1 MVVRR
6 RRKSPFVKLFTKTPK
21 GVVCPHFYELVL
33 SNGCPFN
40 CSYCYLKLTFRGES
54 HPTLFT
60 NPWREVQRELDTLR
74 LDGVCVFATGELAD
88 SLAITPP
95 LLKDALVYFTQKN
108 DRYLLLL
115 TKSVNTNILK
125 KREPSNQIIVSF
137 SVNSEPSA
145 RRFEKGV
152 PSPLKRLEAAKELK
166 EKGWRVRIRLD
177 PIILDT
183 GLGGYRKI
191 AQGIAALKPEMV
203 TLGSLRQYPML
214 YAFQPNA
221 PRAELEK
228 SWDGR
233 MRYPVKTRVKVYS
246 QIAEWL
252 GFQPSL
258 CKETVE
264 VWKELSWKFDGCNCT
279 GENDRPKKMQRM

>member
-1 MVVRR
+1 
-6 RRKSPFVKLFTKTPK
+6 
-21 GVVCPHFYELVL
+21 
-33 SNGCPFN
+33 
-40 CSYCYLKLTFRGES
+40 
-54 HPTLFT
+54 
-60 NPWREVQRELDTLR
+60 
-74 LDGVCVFATGELAD
+74 VFATGELAD

-183 GLGGYRKI
+183 GLGDYRKI